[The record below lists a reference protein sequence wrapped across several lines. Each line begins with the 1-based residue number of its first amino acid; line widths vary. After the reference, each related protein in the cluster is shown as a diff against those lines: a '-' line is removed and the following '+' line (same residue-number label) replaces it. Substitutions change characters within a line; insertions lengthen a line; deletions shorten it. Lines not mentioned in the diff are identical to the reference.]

1 MTQAIVKLRSFA
13 ATGLA
18 AARFSRQAI
27 EQAYA
32 EGYEDGQTDAISDE
46 RSKLSREIAALS
58 DLLTQEQA
66 RRHQLH
72 QQAVAA
78 LAPILSEI
86 VDCLAGS
93 GLPQQLEAQ
102 LQGELSR
109 LASQARPIQCKIIC
123 PETARPMVMQCI
135 DAVGASGIAVETA
148 PGDVISLKL
157 IGGHIEF
164 DKQAAIRSIRG
175 LIDELT
181 EVEK

>member
-1 MTQAIVKLRSFA
+1 MTQAIVKLESFA

-32 EGYEDGQTDAISDE
+32 EGFEDGQAEAASAD
-46 RSKLSREIAALS
+46 RNRLSAEIITLS
-58 DLLTQEQA
+58 DLLGQERA
-66 RRHQLH
+66 RRTELH
-72 QQAVAA
+72 QQAVAT

-86 VDCLAGS
+86 IDCLAGA
-93 GLPQQLEAQ
+93 GTPQRLQAQ
-102 LQGELSR
+102 LLEELTS
-109 LASQARPIQCKIIC
+109 LAGQARPLQCRITC
-123 PETARPMVMQCI
+123 PESARLLVQDCI
-135 DAVGASGIAVETA
+135 DASGVSGIAVDTV
-148 PGDVISLKL
+148 PGEVICLKL
-157 IGGHIEF
+157 AGGHIEF